1 MADRKARLILASKS
15 EIRARLL
22 HNAGL
27 DATILPASVDEQA
40 LKISHKNLTPAAL
53 ADKLAAA
60 KASEISTTHCQAL
73 VIGADQTLSLKG
85 RLFNK
90 PENIAEVRENLK
102 SLRGQTHSL
111 HTALSIAQAGKIIW
125 RYQDQADLVMR
136 EFSDDFLEYYLKQC
150 GDGVLTSLG
159 GYQLEGHGA
168 QLFAKITGDYFS
180 ILGLPLLPLLEFL
193 RQSGKTQT

>member
-22 HNAGL
+22 RNAGL
-27 DATILPASVDEQA
+27 DATIVAASVDEQA
-40 LKISHKNLTPAAL
+40 LKTGKNMTPGAL

-60 KASEISTTHCQAL
+60 KANEVSTIHPQAL

-90 PENIAEVRENLK
+90 PENMAEVRENLK
-102 SLRGQTHSL
+102 SLRGQTHHL
-111 HTALSIAQAGKIIW
+111 HNALSIAQAGKIIW

-136 EFSDDFLEYYLKQC
+136 EFSDDFLEHYLKQC

-159 GYQLEGHGA
+159 GYQLEGPGA

-193 RQSGKTQT
+193 RQSGTAQT